1 MHEDLRLDAGVAGD
15 LPDLLETQLAA
26 EHRAGAAEL
35 GRGLHAGEVVD
46 AHLRAGVQRQIRHRL
61 TQQAHQA
68 EILHEQRVRPV
79 FRRLAREVQRTVE
92 LPVGDERVHRD
103 IDLAAADV
111 AIAHG
116 LDELFLC
123 EIIGSAPRVVRAEAE
138 INRVRPVLHR
148 RDDGVGTARGRK
160 QFQHSYPR
168 SFCPD
173 GHTFRNT
180 VYYTTGQGI
189 ATRPI

>member
-1 MHEDLRLDAGVAGD
+1 M
-15 LPDLLETQLAA
+15 
-26 EHRAGAAEL
+26 
-35 GRGLHAGEVVD
+35 
-46 AHLRAGVQRQIRHRL
+46 QRQIRHGL
-61 TQQAHQA
+61 TQQAHQT
-68 EILHEQRVRPV
+68 EVLHEQGVRPIL
-79 FRRLAREVQRTVE
+79 RRLAREIERAIQ
-92 LPVGDERVHRD
+92 LAVGHERVHRD
-103 IDLAAADV
+103 IDLAAANV

-168 SFCPD
+168 STLPFWAYFQKYSLLYHRSGDCYK
-173 GHTFRNT
+173 T
-180 VYYTTGQGI
+180 YLMI
-189 ATRPI
+189 